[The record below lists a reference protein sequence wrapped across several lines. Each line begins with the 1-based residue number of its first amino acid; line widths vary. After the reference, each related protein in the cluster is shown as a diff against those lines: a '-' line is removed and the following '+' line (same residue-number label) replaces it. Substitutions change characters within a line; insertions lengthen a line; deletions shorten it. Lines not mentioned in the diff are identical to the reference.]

1 MKLEIYKNVYKRM
14 EIRRSLLG
22 HKENTDFAD
31 FFPMRAFPGGIS
43 SIAK

>member
-1 MKLEIYKNVYKRM
+1 M
-14 EIRRSLLG
+14 EIQRSLLG

-31 FFPMRAFPGGIS
+31 FFFPMRAFPGGIS